1 MCGLVGVCTHQ
12 LQQAR
17 TATDSGLAALIHRG
31 PDDEGTFFHSGR
43 MSLGLGLRRLAIQD
57 LSASGHQPMSTKDG
71 KYVISFN
78 GEITNFLELR
88 RHLQSFGYTFV
99 SQTDTEVLL
108 TAWTHMGS
116 DCLGL
121 LEGMFAFAVF
131 DREEHTVT
139 LVRDPFGIKPLFF
152 KNTADGSLYFS
163 SEMPS
168 LLKMLSER
176 PRMNVQRVVDYLQ
189 WGLYDESHETFID
202 GVEQLLPGHLMQFS
216 LTTGNVC
223 KLETYWTPSIETAKV
238 SFSDASHHVR
248 ELFLDS
254 VRRNLI
260 ADVPV
265 GVALSGGIDSS
276 SIAGA
281 IKHLDPERPF
291 YAFSYIAEGQPFSEL
306 EWTEK
311 AINGSKAH
319 FHQITVSDND
329 LAEDLDELVIA
340 QGEPFGSTSVYAQWR
355 VFKEVRKDGI
365 VVTLDGQG
373 ADEIFA
379 GYEGY
384 PSARLRSLI
393 KAGQIKQAAEFL
405 KAWSAWPGRSKMS
418 ALTGALAQASPNTIY
433 SLMRMMSKV
442 EGVPGLNKSALN
454 DHEIN
459 MEFPRRILIDRT
471 SPTVTYL
478 KEELRSIYRYRG
490 LPALLRHGDRNSMSA
505 SVESRVPFLDRNLV
519 EFSLSLPENFLIS
532 DNGESKSVFRA
543 AMRGIVP
550 DSILDRRDKIGFE
563 TPQRIWIDKVLSQHG
578 THLND
583 LLGSSDIFRIEKSA
597 LPDFWS
603 GLGSNP
609 ASAWRVINFLKWSEL
624 FNIDTSL

>member
-1 MCGLVGVCTHQ
+1 
-12 LQQAR
+12 
-17 TATDSGLAALIHRG
+17 
-31 PDDEGTFFHSGR
+31 
-43 MSLGLGLRRLAIQD
+43 
-57 LSASGHQPMSTKDG
+57 
-71 KYVISFN
+71 
-78 GEITNFLELR
+78 
-88 RHLQSFGYTFV
+88 
-99 SQTDTEVLL
+99 
-108 TAWTHMGS
+108 
-116 DCLGL
+116 
-121 LEGMFAFAVF
+121 MFAFAVF
-131 DREEHTVT
+131 DREEQTVT

-168 LLKMLSER
+168 LLKMLTER
-176 PRMNVQRVVDYLQ
+176 PRMNTQRVVDYLQ

-202 GVEQLLPGHLMQFS
+202 GVEQLLPGQLMKYS
-216 LTTGNVC
+216 LNAGNVC
-223 KLETYWTPSIETAKV
+223 NLETYWTPSIATANI

-281 IKHLDPERPF
+281 IKYLDSERPF

-306 EWTEK
+306 EWTKK
-311 AINGSKAH
+311 AIHGSRAH
-319 FHQITVSDND
+319 FHPITVSDND
-329 LAEDLDELVIA
+329 LSEDLDELIIA

-384 PSARLRSLI
+384 PSARLRSLVQAGKI
-393 KAGQIKQAAEFL
+393 KHAAAFL
-405 KAWSAWPGRSKMS
+405 SAWSAWPGRSKMS
-418 ALTGALAQASPNTIY
+418 ALTGALAQASPNAIY

-442 EGVPGLNKSALN
+442 EGVPNLNKSALK
-454 DHEIN
+454 DHRIH
-459 MEFPRRILIDRT
+459 MEFPRRVLIDRT
-471 SPTVTYL
+471 SPTVAYL

-505 SVESRVPFLDRNLV
+505 SVESRVPFLDRSLV

-532 DNGESKSVFRA
+532 DHGESKTVFRA

-563 TPQRIWIDKVLSQHG
+563 TPQRIWIDNVLRQHG
-578 THLND
+578 THLNK
-583 LLGSSDIFRIEKSA
+583 LLNSSDIFRLEKSS
-597 LPDFWS
+597 LSDFWS

>member
-12 LQQAR
+12 LQRAR
-17 TATDSGLAALIHRG
+17 NATENGLAALIHRG
-31 PDDEGTFFHSGR
+31 PDDEGTFFHNGR

-57 LSASGHQPMSTKDG
+57 LSVSGRQPMSTEDG
-71 KYVISFN
+71 RYVISFN

-88 RHLQSFGYTFV
+88 SHLQSLGYTFV
-99 SQTDTEVLL
+99 SKTDTEVLL

-116 DCLGL
+116 DCLRL

-131 DREEHTVT
+131 DREEQTVT

-168 LLKMLSER
+168 LLKMLTER
-176 PRMNVQRVVDYLQ
+176 PRMNTQRVVDYLQ

-202 GVEQLLPGHLMQFS
+202 GVEQLLPGHLMKYS
-216 LTTGNVC
+216 LSAGNVC
-223 KLETYWTPSIETAKV
+223 NLETYWTPSIATANI

-281 IKHLDPERPF
+281 IKYLDSERPF

-306 EWTEK
+306 EWTKK
-311 AINGSKAH
+311 AIHGSRAH
-319 FHQITVSDND
+319 FHPITVSDND
-329 LAEDLDELVIA
+329 LSEDLDELIIA

-384 PSARLRSLI
+384 PSARLRSLVRAGKI
-393 KAGQIKQAAEFL
+393 KHAADFL
-405 KAWSAWPGRSKMS
+405 SAWSTWPGRSKMS

-442 EGVPGLNKSALN
+442 EGVPNLNKSALK
-454 DHEIN
+454 DHRIH
-459 MEFPRRILIDRT
+459 MEFPRRVLIDRT
-471 SPTVTYL
+471 SPTVAYL

-505 SVESRVPFLDRNLV
+505 SVESRVPFLDRSLV

-532 DNGESKSVFRA
+532 DHGESKTVFRA

-563 TPQRIWIDKVLSQHG
+563 TPQRIWIDNVLRQHG
-578 THLND
+578 THLNK
-583 LLGSSDIFRIEKSA
+583 LLSSSDIFRLEKSS
-597 LPDFWS
+597 LSDFWS

>member
-12 LQQAR
+12 LHHAR
-17 TATDSGLAALIHRG
+17 VAIDDGLTALIHRG
-31 PDDEGTFFHSGR
+31 PDDQGKFFQSER
-43 MSLGLGLRRLAIQD
+43 MAIGLGLRRLAIQD
-57 LSASGHQPMSTKDG
+57 LSMSGHQPMSTRDG
-71 KYVISFN
+71 RYVISFN

-88 RHLQSFGYTFV
+88 RHLQTLGHQFISR
-99 SQTDTEVLL
+99 TDTEVLL
-108 TAWTHMGS
+108 TAWAHMGS
-116 DCLGL
+116 DCLRL

-131 DREEHTVT
+131 DKEEQTVT
-139 LVRDPFGIKPLFF
+139 LVRDPFGVKPLFF
-152 KNTADGSLYFS
+152 KNSADGSLYFS

-168 LLKMLSER
+168 LLKMLSAR
-176 PRMNVQRVVDYLQ
+176 PHMNVQRVVDYLQ
-189 WGLYDESHETFID
+189 WGLYDESHETFVD
-202 GVEQLLPGHLMQFS
+202 GIEQLLPGHLMKYS
-216 LTTGNVC
+216 LTTGKVC
-223 KLETYWTPSIETAKV
+223 KLETYWTPSITTANV
-238 SFSDASHHVR
+238 SFSDASQHVR

-281 IKHLDPERPF
+281 IRHLDSERPF

-306 EWTEK
+306 EWTKK
-311 AINGSKAH
+311 AIHGSKAH
-319 FHQITVSDND
+319 FHPITVSDND
-329 LAEDLDELVIA
+329 LAEDLDELIIA

-384 PSARLRSLI
+384 PSARLRSLVR
-393 KAGQIKQAAEFL
+393 AGKIKQAADFL
-405 KAWSAWPGRSKMS
+405 RAWSAWPGRSKMS

-433 SLMRMMSKV
+433 SLMRMLSSV
-442 EGVPGLNKSALN
+442 DGVPNLNESALK
-454 DHEIN
+454 ERRIN
-459 MEFPRRILIDRT
+459 MEFPRRVLVDRST
-471 SPTVTYL
+471 PTISYL

-519 EFSLSLPENFLIS
+519 EFSLTLPENFLIS
-532 DNGESKSVFRA
+532 DNGESKSVFRS

-563 TPQRIWIDKVLSQHG
+563 TPQRVWIENVLRQHG
-578 THLND
+578 TQLNA
-583 LLGSSDIFRIEKSA
+583 LLNSSDIFRVNKSSSA
-597 LPDFWS
+597 DFWS
-603 GLGSNP
+603 ELGRNP
-609 ASAWRVINFLKWSEL
+609 SAAWRVINFLKWSEL

>member
-1 MCGLVGVCTHQ
+1 MCGLVGVCTYQ
-12 LQQAR
+12 LQHAHV
-17 TATDSGLAALIHRG
+17 AIDNGLAALIHRG
-31 PDDEGTFFHSGR
+31 PDDEGSFFHSAR

-57 LSASGHQPMSTKDG
+57 LSVSGHQPMSTKDG
-71 KYVISFN
+71 RYVISFN

-88 RHLQSFGYTFV
+88 RHLQSFGYSFV

-108 TAWTHMGS
+108 TAWAHMGS
-116 DCLGL
+116 DCLRL

-131 DREEHTVT
+131 DREEQTVT

-152 KNTADGSLYFS
+152 KKAADGSLYFS
-163 SEMPS
+163 SEIPS

-176 PRMNVQRVVDYLQ
+176 PHMNVQRVVDYLQ

-202 GVEQLLPGHLMQFS
+202 GIEQLLPGHLMAFD
-216 LTTGNVC
+216 LTTSSIR
-223 KLETYWTPSIETAKV
+223 KLESYWSPSIVTADV
-238 SFSDASHHVR
+238 SFSDASNHIR

-281 IKHLDPERPF
+281 IKHLDSARPF

-306 EWTEK
+306 EWTKK
-311 AINGSKAH
+311 AIQDSRAH
-319 FHQITVSDND
+319 LHQITVSDND
-329 LAEDLDELVIA
+329 LAEDLDELIIA
-340 QGEPFGSTSVYAQWR
+340 QGEPFGSTSIYAQWR
-355 VFKEVRKDGI
+355 VFREVRKDGI

-405 KAWSAWPGRSKMS
+405 RAWSAWPGRSRMS
-418 ALTGALAQASPNTIY
+418 ALTGVLAQASPNTVY
-433 SLMRMMSKV
+433 SLMRMISSV
-442 EGVPGLNKSALN
+442 EGIPDLNKSALK
-454 DHEIN
+454 DHQID
-459 MEFPRRILIDRT
+459 MEFPRRVLVDRT
-471 SPTVTYL
+471 TPTVSYL

-563 TPQRIWIDKVLSQHG
+563 TPQRIWIDKVLGQHG
-578 THLND
+578 THLNG
-583 LLGSSDIFRIEKSA
+583 LLGTSDIFRLKKSR
-597 LPDFWS
+597 LSDFWS
-603 GLGSNP
+603 GLDSNP
-609 ASAWRVINFLKWSEL
+609 ASAWRVINFLKWAEL

>member
-1 MCGLVGVCTHQ
+1 MCGLVGVCTSHEER
-12 LQQAR
+12 AR
-17 TATDSGLAALIHRG
+17 VAIENGLAALIHRG
-31 PDDEGTFFHSGR
+31 PDDEGTFFHSAR
-43 MSLGLGLRRLAIQD
+43 MSMGLGLRRLAIQD
-57 LSASGHQPMSTKDG
+57 LSVSGHQPMSTKDG
-71 KYVISFN
+71 RYVISFN

-88 RHLQSFGYTFV
+88 RHLQSFGYSFV

-108 TAWTHMGS
+108 TAWAHMGS
-116 DCLGL
+116 DCLRL

-131 DREEHTVT
+131 DREEQTVT

-152 KNTADGSLYFS
+152 KKSADGSLCFS
-163 SEMPS
+163 SEIPS
-168 LLKMLSER
+168 LLKMLFER
-176 PRMNVQRVVDYLQ
+176 PQMNVQRVVDYLQ

-202 GVEQLLPGHLMQFS
+202 GIEQLLPGHLMTFDLATSQIR
-216 LTTGNVC
+216 
-223 KLETYWTPSIETAKV
+223 KLETYWSPSIVTADV
-238 SFSDASHHVR
+238 SFSDASKHIR

-281 IKHLDPERPF
+281 IKHLNSERPF

-306 EWTEK
+306 EWTKK
-311 AINGSKAH
+311 AIQDSRAH
-319 FHQITVSDND
+319 LHQITVSDND
-329 LAEDLDELVIA
+329 LAEDLDELIVA
-340 QGEPFGSTSVYAQWR
+340 QGEPFGSTSIYAQWR

-393 KAGQIKQAAEFL
+393 KAGQIRQAAQFL
-405 KAWSAWPGRSKMS
+405 RAWSAWPGRSKMS
-418 ALTGALAQASPNTIY
+418 ALTGVLAQASPNTVY
-433 SLMRMMSKV
+433 SLMRLISRV
-442 EGVPGLNKSALN
+442 EGIPNLNNSALK
-454 DHEIN
+454 DHQTD
-459 MEFPRRILIDRT
+459 MGFPRRVLIDRT
-471 SPTVTYL
+471 TPTVSYL

-532 DNGESKSVFRA
+532 DSGESKSVFRA
-543 AMRGIVP
+543 AMRDIVP

-563 TPQRIWIDKVLSQHG
+563 TPQRIWIDKVLDQHG
-578 THLND
+578 THLNS
-583 LLGSSDIFRIEKSA
+583 LLSTSDVFRLEKSR
-597 LPDFWS
+597 LSDFWS
-603 GLGSNP
+603 GLSSNP
-609 ASAWRVINFLKWSEL
+609 ASAWRVINFLKWAEL

>member
-1 MCGLVGVCTHQ
+1 MQ
-12 LQQAR
+12 RAR
-17 TATDSGLAALIHRG
+17 DATENGLAALIHRG
-31 PDDEGTFFHSGR
+31 PDDKGTFIHTGR
-43 MSLGLGLRRLAIQD
+43 MCIGLGLRRLAIQD
-57 LSASGHQPMSTKDG
+57 LSVSGHQPMSTKDG
-71 KYVISFN
+71 RYVISFN
-78 GEITNFLELR
+78 GEISNFVELR
-88 RHLQSFGYTFV
+88 RHLQFLGHEFISK
-99 SQTDTEVLL
+99 TDTEVLL
-108 TAWTHMGS
+108 TAWAHMGS
-116 DCLGL
+116 ECLRL

-131 DREEHTVT
+131 DREEQTVT
-139 LVRDPFGIKPLFF
+139 LVRDPFGIKPLFY
-152 KNTADGSLYFS
+152 KNSADGSLYFS

-176 PRMNVQRVVDYLQ
+176 PKMNVQRAVDYLQ
-189 WGLYDESHETFID
+189 WGLYDESHETFIE
-202 GVEQLLPGHLMQFS
+202 GVEQLLPGHLMKFS

-223 KLETYWTPSIETAKV
+223 KLETYWTPSIETANV

-306 EWTEK
+306 EWTKK
-311 AINGSKAH
+311 AIHGSNAH
-319 FHQITVSDND
+319 FHQITVSDTD
-329 LAEDLDELVIA
+329 LAEDLDELIIA

-384 PSARLRSLI
+384 PSARLRSLVR
-393 KAGQIKQAAEFL
+393 AGQLKQAAEFL
-405 KAWSAWPGRSKMS
+405 KAWSSWPGRSKMS
-418 ALTGALAQASPNTIY
+418 ALTGALAQASPTTIY
-433 SLMRMMSKV
+433 SLMRMISNV
-442 EGVPGLNKSALN
+442 EGISGLNKSALK
-454 DHEIN
+454 DHQID
-459 MEFPRRILIDRT
+459 MAFPRRILIDRT
-471 SPTVTYL
+471 TPTVSYL

-532 DNGESKSVFRA
+532 DHGESKSVFRA

-563 TPQRIWIDKVLSQHG
+563 TPQRIWIDNVLRQHG
-578 THLND
+578 THLNS
-583 LLGSSDIFRIEKSA
+583 LLGSSDMFRLEKST
-597 LPDFWS
+597 LSEFWS
-603 GLGSNP
+603 GLSSNP

-624 FNIDTSL
+624 FDIDASL